1 VTDGATADGA
11 TPAHGWGA
19 SRIVEACCRRPALV
33 VGCVV
38 AVVQGLAAVV
48 LRSRPGPLYEDG
60 WDYHHLAV
68 RLIEAQTFGPPAA
81 GRPPGWVFLLA
92 AWYRITT
99 PAPNAGLVLNAV
111 LAGAAAASV
120 VVLGRRLLGS
130 SGWAAVA
137 GLAYGCF
144 PWTLLIGAT
153 LYSETLFNLL
163 LVQLA
168 LLVDRS
174 WTERPRPARA
184 WLAVGALTGIG
195 ALVRP
200 VMLFWAPCGV
210 VFARWRGRGWRP
222 VAAFALGLM
231 VAIVPWTVRNY
242 LRLGAVIPITSVGGK
257 TLAVANNDVAGG
269 GQSDAGLPTDVPD
282 DELGR
287 DRAYQRFAL
296 RWIREH
302 PAEFASRAAQRIV
315 RTFDPVTRLNKDV
328 VGPPALRWSVR
339 AVWVGLLAIVA
350 LGLRG
355 RWRGRWV
362 VPMSLTVT
370 QVAPAAL
377 FGGGFRFLVPAFPFL
392 AIWGAAGL
400 RDLSARRPLSV
411 VGPTEVGTAPPR
423 RSG

>member
-1 VTDGATADGA
+1 M
-11 TPAHGWGA
+11 
-19 SRIVEACCRRPALV
+19 
-33 VGCVV
+33 VGCAV
-38 AVVQGLAAVV
+38 AGVQGLASVA
-48 LRSRPGPLYEDG
+48 LRSRIGPLYEDG

-68 RLIEAQTFGPPAA
+68 RLVEAQTFGPPAA

-120 VVLGRRLLGS
+120 VVLGRRLLDS
-130 SGWAAVA
+130 PGWAAAA

-144 PWTLLIGAT
+144 PWTLLIGVT
-153 LYSETLFNLL
+153 LYGETLFNLL

-174 WTERPRPARA
+174 WTPPPTPVRA
-184 WLAVGALTGIG
+184 WSAVGVLTGIG

-200 VMLFWAPCGV
+200 VMLFWAPCGA
-210 VFARWRGRGWRP
+210 VFALRRGRGWRP
-222 VAAFALGLM
+222 AAAFALGLM
-231 VAIVPWTVRNY
+231 VAIVPWTVRNH
-242 LRLGAVIPITSVGGK
+242 LRLGAVVPITSVGGK
-257 TLAVANNDVAGG
+257 TLAVANNDVAGA

-302 PAEFASRAAQRIV
+302 PAEFTIRAAQRIV

-328 VGPPALRWSVR
+328 VGPPAFRWAVR
-339 AVWVGLLAIVA
+339 ALWMGLLAIVA
-350 LGLRG
+350 WGLRG

-362 VPMSLTVT
+362 VPLSLTVT

-400 RDLSARRPLSV
+400 RDLSA
-411 VGPTEVGTAPPR
+411 GAPTSAATPSGAGTAPPR